1 MIARIAKSGESTLMI
16 TRLPGFIYM
25 EAIQNGKVCL
35 VQSPIVQ
42 KKRTEFFSV
51 VLNGGIAKVQKPQI
65 DFLRFLCYNSGM
77 GIDDAFVIQM
87 RNWR

>member
-1 MIARIAKSGESTLMI
+1 MIYRGREGRDFRFFEKKLGKK
-16 TRLPGFIYM
+16 LPKRSKKNSH
-25 EAIQNGKVCL
+25 NG
-35 VQSPIVQ
+35 
-42 KKRTEFFSV
+42 FSV

-87 RNWR
+87 RNLR

>member
-1 MIARIAKSGESTLMI
+1 MKNPDR
-16 TRLPGFIYM
+16 
-25 EAIQNGKVCL
+25 
-35 VQSPIVQ
+35 
-42 KKRTEFFSV
+42 FFSV

-87 RNWR
+87 RNLR